1 MKHSP
6 SPLRWG
12 LATLV
17 VVAVAVS
24 LATAGPASKEVVL
37 RAVDGVGIAATYYP
51 PKSPGQKPS
60 VILRQ
65 FPSIAIITLRFQTNG
80 FRL

>member
-1 MKHSP
+1 MKRSP

-17 VVAVAVS
+17 VVIVAVAVS
-24 LATAGPASKEVVL
+24 LATAGPSSKEVVL

-60 VILRQ
+60 VILLHMLNRTR
-65 FPSIAIITLRFQTNG
+65 SD
-80 FRL
+80 